1 MTKCALEYFWAG
13 LHSNVQ
19 QCADT
24 NDPVK
29 HGEEAVEPID
39 DTATPGDL
47 Q

>member
-1 MTKCALEYFWAG
+1 MTA
-13 LHSNVQ
+13 Q
-19 QCADT
+19 QCAKLFDT
-24 NDPVK
+24 LQTQNDPVK